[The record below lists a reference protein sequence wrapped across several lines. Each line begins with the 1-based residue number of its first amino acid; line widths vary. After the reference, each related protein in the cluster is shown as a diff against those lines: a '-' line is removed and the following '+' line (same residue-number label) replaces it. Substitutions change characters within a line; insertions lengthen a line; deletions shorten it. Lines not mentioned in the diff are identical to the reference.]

1 MKKSS
6 SEEKVTIKVAA
17 KALGVSRGT
26 IVHYLNNGK
35 LSRIKEGETVYIST
49 EEINRLLETREEP
62 AVITPKARVAKN
74 KDVAA
79 TEVRSRESDGTTV
92 TVDRDHYEEMLTRL
106 GRLEL
111 ENRNLL
117 VYKDSMVKTKSLLK
131 DREKE
136 LQKVTAK
143 LHMMEE
149 ELRRLKKMGLW
160 NRVFARKWRMIGG

>member
-1 MKKSS
+1 MKKAS

-17 KALGVSRGT
+17 RTLGVSKGT

-35 LSRIKEGETVYIST
+35 LSRIREGATVYIST
-49 EEINRLLETREEP
+49 EEINRLLEVRADP
-62 AVITPKARVAKN
+62 AVNTPEARVAKSN
-74 KDVAA
+74 DAVV
-79 TEVRSRESDGTTV
+79 TEAKSRESDGTTV
-92 TVDRDHYEEMLTRL
+92 IVDRDHYEDMLTRL

-117 VYKDSMVKTKSLLK
+117 VYKDGMVKTKSVLN

-149 ELRRLKKMGLW
+149 ELRRLKKMGWW
-160 NRVFARKWRMIGG
+160 NRVFGRKWRMIGG

>member
-1 MKKSS
+1 MKKAS

-17 KALGVSRGT
+17 RTLGVSKGT

-35 LSRIKEGETVYIST
+35 LSRIKEGATVYISADD
-49 EEINRLLETREEP
+49 INRLLETKEDS
-62 AVITPKARVAKN
+62 AVITPEARVAKS
-74 KDVAA
+74 KDAVV
-79 TEVRSRESDGTTV
+79 TEAKYKESDGTTV
-92 TVDRDHYEEMLTRL
+92 SVARDHYEEMLTRL

-117 VYKDSMVKTKSLLK
+117 VYKDGMVKTKSVLN

-149 ELRRLKKMGLW
+149 ELRRLKKMGWW
-160 NRVFARKWRMIGG
+160 NRVFGRKWRMIGG

>member
-1 MKKSS
+1 MKKAS

-17 KALGVSRGT
+17 RTLGVSKGT

-35 LSRIKEGETVYIST
+35 LSRIKEGATVYIST
-49 EEINRLLETREEP
+49 DEINRLLEAREDP
-62 AVITPKARVAKN
+62 AVITPKARVAKS
-74 KDVAA
+74 KDVVA
-79 TEVRSRESDGTTV
+79 TEAGSRESGGTTV
-92 TVDRDHYEEMLTRL
+92 IVDRDHYEEMLTRL

-117 VYKDSMVKTKSLLK
+117 VYKDSMVKTKSLLN
-131 DREKE
+131 DRERE

-149 ELRRLKKMGLW
+149 ELRRLKKMGWW
-160 NRVFARKWRMIGG
+160 NRVFSRKWRMIGG